1 MRGNCIQDMV
11 RFLILFSRLARL
23 LEKLLIMATDAP
35 ADTMESDSQFR
46 SGEKPV
52 MKTDSPANR

>member
-1 MRGNCIQDMV
+1 
-11 RFLILFSRLARL
+11 
-23 LEKLLIMATDAP
+23 MATDAP

-46 SGEKPV
+46 SGEKPL

>member
-1 MRGNCIQDMV
+1 MV
-11 RFLILFSRLARL
+11 
-23 LEKLLIMATDAP
+23 TDAP
-35 ADTMESDSQFR
+35 ADTMESDSKFQ